1 MSFLSILFTL
11 LIEQARPL
19 SPRNAA
25 HRWYLRY
32 VNSLGNHFN
41 AGEQDQGMVAWLL
54 AVLPWVLVSVAIHY
68 FLLDISI
75 AAAWIWNVAVLYLTM
90 GFRQFSHAF
99 TEIVEALRVG
109 DVDRARVLLTEFRGE
124 SAAEYNGTEIAKV
137 AIEEG
142 LINSHRHVFGVIFWF
157 LILPGPSGALLYRL
171 AGILEQ
177 KWGSRSLQDYGDF
190 GKFAQKIFRYVDWI
204 PVRLTAMSFAIAGD
218 FEDAVYCWRSQAT
231 TWMDPEQGVVLA
243 SGAGALGVRL
253 GETLHHHGTV
263 SFRPELGLGDDAD
276 VNTMTSAV
284 GMIWRALVIWM
295 FILALLT
302 VARWVGA

>member
-1 MSFLSILFTL
+1 MTFLSILFTL
-11 LIEQARPL
+11 LIEQVRPL

-25 HRWYLRY
+25 YRWYLRY
-32 VNSLGNHFN
+32 VNTLGNHFN
-41 AGEQDQGMVAWLL
+41 AGEQDQGMGAWLL
-54 AVLPWVLVSVAIHY
+54 AVMPWVLVSVVIHY
-68 FLLDISI
+68 FLRDISI
-75 AAAWIWNVAVLYLTM
+75 AAVWVWNVAVLYLTM

-99 TEIVEALRVG
+99 TEIVEALRAG
-109 DVDRARVLLTEFRGE
+109 DLDRARVLLTDWRGE
-124 SAAEYNGTEIAKV
+124 SAVEYNGTEIAKV

-157 LILPGPSGALLYRL
+157 LILPGPSGAVLYRL
-171 AGILEQ
+171 SGILEQ
-177 KWGSRSLQDYGDF
+177 KWGSRLQVDYGNF
-190 GKFAQKIFRYVDWI
+190 GKFAQKVFHYIDWI

-231 TWMDPEQGVVLA
+231 TWMDPEQGVVLT

-263 SFRPELGLGDDAD
+263 SFRPEIGLGDEAD

-284 GMIWRALVIWM
+284 GMIWRALVLWM
-295 FILALLT
+295 FILALIT
-302 VARWVGA
+302 VARWVGV

>member
-11 LIEQARPL
+11 LIEQVRPL
-19 SPRNAA
+19 TPRNAF
-25 HRWYLRY
+25 HRWYVRY
-32 VNSLGNHFN
+32 INSLGNHFN
-41 AGEQDQGMVAWLL
+41 AGERDQGMAAWLL

-75 AAAWIWNVAVLYLTM
+75 AAAWVWNVAVLYITM

-99 TEIVEALRVG
+99 TEIVEALRAG
-109 DVDRARVLLTEFRGE
+109 DLDRARVLLTDWRGE
-124 SAAEYNGTEIAKV
+124 SAAEFNGTELAKV
-137 AIEEG
+137 AIEQG
-142 LINSHRHVFGVIFWF
+142 LIDSHRHVFGVIFWF
-157 LILPGPSGALLYRL
+157 VILPGPSGALLYRL
-171 AGILEQ
+171 AGMLEQ
-177 KWGSRSLQDYGDF
+177 KWGSRTSQDYGDF
-190 GKFAQKIFRYVDWI
+190 GKFAQRIFHYIDWI

-231 TWMDPEQGVVLA
+231 TWMDAEQGVVLA

-253 GETLHHHGTV
+253 GETLHQHGMV

-284 GMIWRALVIWM
+284 GMIWRALVMWM
-295 FILALLT
+295 FILALIT
-302 VARWVGA
+302 VARWVGV

>member
-19 SPRNAA
+19 TPRNAV
-25 HRWYLRY
+25 HRWYVRY
-32 VNSLGNHFN
+32 VNSLGSHFN

-54 AVLPWVLVSVAIHY
+54 AVLPWVLVSGAIYY

-75 AAAWIWNVAVLYLTM
+75 AAAFLWNVVVLYVTM
-90 GFRQFSHAF
+90 GFRQFSHTF
-99 TEIVEALRVG
+99 TEIVEALRLG
-109 DVDRARVLLTEFRGE
+109 EVDRARTLLGDFRGE
-124 SAAEYNGTEIAKV
+124 SAAEYTGTEIAKV
-137 AIEEG
+137 TIEEG

-157 LILPGPSGALLYRL
+157 LILPGPCGAVLYRL
-171 AGILEQ
+171 AGMLEQ
-177 KWGSRSLQDYGDF
+177 KWGARPVEEYGEF
-190 GKFAQKIFRYVDWI
+190 GRFARRVFHYLDWI

-231 TWMDPEQGVVLA
+231 TWMNPEHGVVLA

-284 GMIWRALVIWM
+284 GLVWRALVIWM
-295 FILALLT
+295 FILALMT
-302 VARWVGA
+302 VARWFGG

>member
-1 MSFLSILFTL
+1 MTFLSILFTL
-11 LIEQARPL
+11 LIEQVRPL

-25 HRWYLRY
+25 YRWYLRY
-32 VNSLGNHFN
+32 VNTLGNHFN

-54 AVLPWVLVSVAIHY
+54 AVMPWVLVSVVIHY
-68 FLLDISI
+68 FLRDISI
-75 AAAWIWNVAVLYLTM
+75 AAVWVWNVAVLYLTM

-109 DVDRARVLLTEFRGE
+109 DLDRARVLLTDWRGE
-124 SAAEYNGTEIAKV
+124 SAVEYNGTEIAKV

-157 LILPGPSGALLYRL
+157 LILPGPSGAVLYRL
-171 AGILEQ
+171 SGILDQ
-177 KWGSRSLQDYGDF
+177 KWGSRMQEDYGNF
-190 GKFAQKIFRYVDWI
+190 GKFAQKLFHYIDWI

-263 SFRPELGLGDDAD
+263 SFRPEIGLGDEAD
-276 VNTMTSAV
+276 VNIMTSAV
-284 GMIWRALVIWM
+284 GMIWRALVLWM
-295 FILALLT
+295 FILALIT
-302 VARWVGA
+302 VARWAGV

>member
-68 FLLDISI
+68 FLLDISV

-99 TEIVEALRVG
+99 SEIVEALRVG

-190 GKFAQKIFRYVDWI
+190 GKFAQKIFHYIDWI

-263 SFRPELGLGDDAD
+263 SFRPELGLGDEAD

-302 VARWVGA
+302 VARWVGT

>member
-11 LIEQARPL
+11 LIEQVRPL
-19 SPRNAA
+19 GPRNAA
-25 HRWYLRY
+25 FRWYLRY

-41 AGEQDQGMVAWLL
+41 AGEPNQGLAAWLL

-68 FLLDISI
+68 FLLDISV
-75 AAAWIWNVAVLYLTM
+75 AAAWVWNVAVLYLTM

-99 TEIVEALRVG
+99 TEIIEALRVG
-109 DVDRARVLLTEFRGE
+109 DLERARVLLTDWRGD
-124 SAAEYNGTEIAKV
+124 SAVEYNGTEIAKV

-171 AGILEQ
+171 SGILEQ
-177 KWGSRSLQDYGDF
+177 KWGSRLQEDYGAF
-190 GKFAQKIFRYVDWI
+190 GNFAQKIFHYIDWI
-204 PVRLTAMSFAIAGD
+204 PVRLTAMSFAVAGD

-231 TWMDPEQGVVLA
+231 TWLDPEQGVVLA

-253 GETLHHHGTV
+253 GETLHVHGTV

-284 GMIWRALVIWM
+284 GMIWRALVMWM
-295 FILALLT
+295 FMLALIT

>member
-1 MSFLSILFTL
+1 MAFLSILFTL
-11 LIEQARPL
+11 LIEQVRPL

-25 HRWYLRY
+25 YRWYLRY

-75 AAAWIWNVAVLYLTM
+75 AAAWAWNVAVLYLTM
-90 GFRQFSHAF
+90 GFRQFSHTF
-99 TEIVEALRVG
+99 TEIAEALRGG
-109 DVDRARVLLTEFRGE
+109 DLDRARMLLTNWRGE
-124 SAAEYNGTEIAKV
+124 SAAEYDGTEIAKV

-157 LILPGPSGALLYRL
+157 LILPGPGGAVLYRL
-171 AGILEQ
+171 SGILEQ
-177 KWGSRSLQDYGDF
+177 KWGSRSPQDYGDF
-190 GKFAQKIFRYVDWI
+190 GKFAQKIFHYIDWI

-218 FEDAVYCWRSQAT
+218 FEDAVYCWRSQAA
-231 TWMDPEQGVVLA
+231 TWLDPQQGVVLA

-263 SFRPELGLGDDAD
+263 NFRPELGLGDDAD

-295 FILALLT
+295 FVLALIT

>member
-1 MSFLSILFTL
+1 MSFLSILVTL

-19 SPRNAA
+19 TPRNAA
-25 HRWYLRY
+25 HRGFVRY

-41 AGEQDQGMVAWLL
+41 AGEREQGTVAWLL
-54 AVLPWVLVSVAIHY
+54 AVLPWVLVTVAIHY
-68 FLLDISI
+68 FLRDISV

-90 GFRQFSHAF
+90 GFRQFSHAL
-99 TEIVEALRVG
+99 TEIVESLRAG
-109 DVDRARVLLTEFRGE
+109 DLDRARELLTEFRGE
-124 SAAEYNGTEIAKV
+124 SAAEYSGNEIAKV

-171 AGILEQ
+171 AGLLEQ
-177 KWGSRSLQDYGDF
+177 KWGSRSEQDYGDF
-190 GKFAQKIFRYVDWI
+190 GKFAQKMFHLLDWI

-218 FEDAVYCWRSQAT
+218 FEDAVYCWRAQAA
-231 TWMDPEQGVVLA
+231 TWLDPEQGVVLA

-263 SFRPELGLGDDAD
+263 NFRPELGLGDEAD

-302 VARWVGA
+302 VARWVGV

>member
-11 LIEQARPL
+11 LIEQVRPL
-19 SPRNAA
+19 SPRNVVY
-25 HRWYLRY
+25 RWYLRY

-54 AVLPWVLVSVAIHY
+54 AVVPWVLVSVAIHY

-75 AAAWIWNVAVLYLTM
+75 AAAWVWNVAVLYLTM
-90 GFRQFSHAF
+90 GFRQFSHVF

-109 DVDRARVLLTEFRGE
+109 DLDRARVLLTEWRNE
-124 SAAEYNGTEIAKV
+124 PAAEYNGTEIAKV

-157 LILPGPSGALLYRL
+157 LILPGPSGAVLYRL
-171 AGILEQ
+171 SGILEQ
-177 KWGSRSLQDYGDF
+177 KWGSRSPPDYGDF
-190 GKFAQKIFRYVDWI
+190 GKFAQTLFHYIDWI
-204 PVRLTAMSFAIAGD
+204 PVRLTAMSFAVAGD

-231 TWMDPEQGVVLA
+231 TWMDSEQGVVLA

-295 FILALLT
+295 FILALIT
-302 VARWVGA
+302 VARWFGA

>member
-1 MSFLSILFTL
+1 MSFLSIVFTL
-11 LIEQARPL
+11 LIEQVHPL
-19 SPRNAA
+19 TPRNAV

-41 AGEQDQGMVAWLL
+41 AGGQDQGMVAWLL

-75 AAAWIWNVAVLYLTM
+75 AAAWVWNVAVLYLTM

-99 TEIVEALRVG
+99 TGIVEALRVG
-109 DVDRARVLLTEFRGE
+109 DLDRARVLLTEWRGE
-124 SAAEYNGTEIAKV
+124 SAAEYNGTEIARV

-142 LINSHRHVFGVIFWF
+142 LINSHRHVFGVILWF
-157 LILPGPSGALLYRL
+157 LILPGPSGAVLYRL
-171 AGILEQ
+171 SGILEQ
-177 KWGSRSLQDYGDF
+177 KWGSRSPQDYGDF
-190 GKFAQKIFRYVDWI
+190 GKFAQKVFHYIDWI
-204 PVRLTAMSFAIAGD
+204 PVRITAMSFAIAGD

-276 VNTMTSAV
+276 VNTMNSAV
-284 GMIWRALVIWM
+284 GMIWRALVMWM
-295 FILALLT
+295 FVLALVT

>member
-11 LIEQARPL
+11 LIEQVRPL
-19 SPRNAA
+19 TPRNAVQ
-25 HRWYLRY
+25 RWYLRY

-41 AGEQDQGMVAWLL
+41 AGGQDQGMVAWLL

-68 FLLDISI
+68 FLLDVSI
-75 AAAWIWNVAVLYLTM
+75 AAAWVWNVAVLYLTM

-109 DVDRARVLLTEFRGE
+109 DLDRARVLLTEWRGE
-124 SAAEYNGTEIAKV
+124 SAAEYNGTEIARV

-157 LILPGPSGALLYRL
+157 LILPGPGGAVLYRL
-171 AGILEQ
+171 SGILEQ
-177 KWGSRSLQDYGDF
+177 KWGSRSPQDYGDF
-190 GKFAQKIFRYVDWI
+190 GKFAQKIFHYVDWI
-204 PVRLTAMSFAIAGD
+204 PVRITAMSFAIAGD
-218 FEDAVYCWRSQAT
+218 FEDAVYCWRSQAM

-284 GMIWRALVIWM
+284 GMIWRALVMWM
-295 FILALLT
+295 FILALVT

>member
-1 MSFLSILFTL
+1 MSFLSILLTL

-19 SPRNAA
+19 TPRNAI

-41 AGEQDQGMVAWLL
+41 AGQQDQGMVAWLL
-54 AVLPWVLVSVAIHY
+54 AVLPWVAVSMAIHY

-75 AAAWIWNVAVLYLTM
+75 LAAWIWNVAVLYVTM
-90 GFRQFSHAF
+90 GFRQFSHVF

-109 DVDRARVLLTEFRGE
+109 DIDKARALLTEFRGE
-124 SAAEYNGTEIAKV
+124 SAAEYNGTEISKV

-157 LILPGPSGALLYRL
+157 MILPGPSGAVLYRL
-171 AGILEQ
+171 AGSLEQ
-177 KWGSRSLQDYGDF
+177 RWGTRSIEDYGDF
-190 GKFAQKIFRYVDWI
+190 GKFTQKIFHYLDWI

-231 TWMDPEQGVVLA
+231 TWTDPEQGVVLA

-276 VNTMTSAV
+276 VNTMASAI
-284 GMIWRALVIWM
+284 GLLWRALVIWM
-295 FILALLT
+295 FILALMT
-302 VARWVGA
+302 VARWFGG

>member
-11 LIEQARPL
+11 LIEQVRPL
-19 SPRNAA
+19 TPRNAV

-32 VNSLGNHFN
+32 VNSLGSHFN
-41 AGEQDQGMVAWLL
+41 AGEQDQGMAAWLL
-54 AVLPWVLVSVAIHY
+54 AVLPWALVSVAMHY
-68 FLLDISI
+68 FLRDVSV
-75 AAAWIWNVAVLYLTM
+75 AAAWIFNVAVLYLTL

-99 TEIVEALRVG
+99 TEIIEALRDG
-109 DVDRARVLLTEFRGE
+109 DLDRARVLLTEFRGE

-142 LINSHRHVFGVIFWF
+142 LINSHRHVFGIIFWF
-157 LILPGPSGALLYRL
+157 LILPGPSGAVLYRL

-177 KWGSRSLQDYGDF
+177 KWGARSAEEYGDF
-190 GKFAQKIFRYVDWI
+190 GKFAQKVFHYIDWI

-218 FEDAVYCWRSQAT
+218 FEDAIYCWRSQAT

-284 GMIWRALVIWM
+284 GMIWRALVMWM
-295 FILALLT
+295 FVLALLT

>member
-19 SPRNAA
+19 TPRNAV

-54 AVLPWVLVSVAIHY
+54 AVVPWVLVSVAIHY

-157 LILPGPSGALLYRL
+157 LILPGPSGAVLYRL

-177 KWGSRSLQDYGDF
+177 KWGSRSSQDYGDF
-190 GKFAQKIFRYVDWI
+190 GKFAQKIFHYIDWI

-284 GMIWRALVIWM
+284 GMIWRALVMWM

>member
-1 MSFLSILFTL
+1 MSFLSILVTL

-19 SPRNAA
+19 TPRNAA
-25 HRWYLRY
+25 HRGFVRY
-32 VNSLGNHFN
+32 VNSLGSHFN
-41 AGEQDQGMVAWLL
+41 AGEREQGTVAWLL
-54 AVLPWVLVSVAIHY
+54 AVLPWVLVTVAIHY
-68 FLLDISI
+68 FLRDISV

-90 GFRQFSHAF
+90 GFRQFSHAL
-99 TEIVEALRVG
+99 TEIVESLRAG
-109 DVDRARVLLTEFRGE
+109 DLDRARELLTEFRGE
-124 SAAEYNGTEIAKV
+124 SAAEYSGNEIAKV

-171 AGILEQ
+171 AGLLEQ
-177 KWGSRSLQDYGDF
+177 KWGSRSEQDYGDF
-190 GKFAQKIFRYVDWI
+190 GKFAQRMFHLLDWI

-218 FEDAVYCWRSQAT
+218 FEDAVYCWRSQAA
-231 TWMDPEQGVVLA
+231 TWLDPEQGVVLA

-263 SFRPELGLGDDAD
+263 NFRPELGLGDDAD
-276 VNTMTSAV
+276 VNTMISAV

-302 VARWVGA
+302 VARWAGV

>member
-75 AAAWIWNVAVLYLTM
+75 AAAWVWNVAVLYLTM

-157 LILPGPSGALLYRL
+157 LILPGPSGAVLYRL
-171 AGILEQ
+171 SGILEQ
-177 KWGSRSLQDYGDF
+177 KWGSRLQVDYGNF
-190 GKFAQKIFRYVDWI
+190 GKFAQKVFHYIDWI

-231 TWMDPEQGVVLA
+231 TWMDPEQGVVLT

-263 SFRPELGLGDDAD
+263 SFRPEIGLGDEAD

-284 GMIWRALVIWM
+284 GMIWRALVLWM
-295 FILALLT
+295 FILALIT
-302 VARWVGA
+302 VARWVGV

>member
-11 LIEQARPL
+11 LIEQVRPL
-19 SPRNAA
+19 TPRNAV
-25 HRWYLRY
+25 HRGYLRY

-41 AGEQDQGMVAWLL
+41 AGEQNQGMAAWLL
-54 AVLPWVLVSVAIHY
+54 AVLPWVLASVAIHY

-75 AAAWIWNVAVLYLTM
+75 AAAWVWNVAVLYFTM

-99 TEIVEALRVG
+99 TQIVEALRLG
-109 DVDRARVLLTEFRGE
+109 DLDRARVLLTEWRGE
-124 SAAEYNGTEIAKV
+124 SAAEYNGTEIARV

-142 LINSHRHVFGVIFWF
+142 LINSHRHVFGIIFWF

-171 AGILEQ
+171 SGILEQ
-177 KWGSRSLQDYGDF
+177 KWGSRLRQDYGDF
-190 GKFAQKIFRYVDWI
+190 GKFAQKFFHYFDWI

-295 FILALLT
+295 LILALIT
-302 VARWVGA
+302 VARWVGV

>member
-11 LIEQARPL
+11 LIEQVRPL
-19 SPRNAA
+19 TPRNAV
-25 HRWYLRY
+25 HRGYLRY

-41 AGEQDQGMVAWLL
+41 AGEQNQGMAAWLL

-68 FLLDISI
+68 FLQDVSI
-75 AAAWIWNVAVLYLTM
+75 AAAWVWNVAVLYLTM

-99 TEIVEALRVG
+99 TEIVEALRIG
-109 DVDRARVLLTEFRGE
+109 DLDRARVLLGEWRGE
-124 SAAEYNGTEIAKV
+124 SAVEYNGTEIAKV
-137 AIEEG
+137 AIEQG
-142 LINSHRHVFGVIFWF
+142 LIDSHRHVFGVIFWF
-157 LILPGPSGALLYRL
+157 LILPGPSGAVLYRL

-177 KWGSRSLQDYGDF
+177 KWGSRSSEDYGDF
-190 GKFAQKIFRYVDWI
+190 GKFAQKIFHYLDWI

-276 VNTMTSAV
+276 VNTMTSAA
-284 GMIWRALVIWM
+284 GMIWRALVMWM
-295 FILALLT
+295 FILALIT

>member
-19 SPRNAA
+19 TPRNPV

-32 VNSLGNHFN
+32 VNSLGSHFN

-68 FLLDISI
+68 FLRDISI
-75 AAAWIWNVAVLYLTM
+75 AAAWLWNVAVLYFTM

-99 TEIVEALRVG
+99 TRIVEALRVG
-109 DVDRARVLLTEFRGE
+109 DLDQARTLLSEWRGE
-124 SAAEYNGTEIAKV
+124 PAAEFNSTEIAKV

-142 LINSHRHVFGVIFWF
+142 LIDSHRHVFGVIFWF
-157 LILPGPSGALLYRL
+157 LVLPGPSGAVLYRL
-171 AGILEQ
+171 AGILER
-177 KWGSRSLQDYGDF
+177 KWGSRSTQDYGDF
-190 GKFAQKIFRYVDWI
+190 GKFAQRIFHFLDWI
-204 PVRLTAMSFAIAGD
+204 PVRLTAMSFAVAGD

-231 TWMDPEQGVVLA
+231 TWLDPEQGVVLA

-253 GETLHHHGTV
+253 GETLHQHGTV
-263 SFRPELGLGDDAD
+263 SFRPEIGLGDDAD

-284 GMIWRALVIWM
+284 GMIWRALVLWM
-295 FILALLT
+295 LIIALIT